1 MPRAREIRAPCIREA
16 REETLPIYDHLTD
29 FQALAPHPNIEQNPE
44 PLELDSLRLPC
55 RGGEGAQV
63 STDSPSIRG
72 SSMKPSTAFLL
83 LLAGLAL
90 PTVSSASA
98 AESEW
103 DQERVAALARD
114 LIEPIEALS
123 ADLESRRSVPGREA
137 AHAAVTDV
145 VERLRVR
152 ARDLA
157 QRLANG
163 AGRDET
169 VALFREVEALQ
180 SQAAKQAQEKNYP
193 APFDMHVHTD
203 RIQATTIQLARYYG
217 GSSDSRDGSHR

>member
-1 MPRAREIRAPCIREA
+1 
-16 REETLPIYDHLTD
+16 
-29 FQALAPHPNIEQNPE
+29 
-44 PLELDSLRLPC
+44 
-55 RGGEGAQV
+55 
-63 STDSPSIRG
+63 
-72 SSMKPSTAFLL
+72 MKPSAAFLL
-83 LLAGLAL
+83 MLAALAL
-90 PTVSSASA
+90 PAVSSASA

-103 DQERVAALARD
+103 DQERVAALAQD
-114 LIEPIEALS
+114 LIEPLEALS
-123 ADLESRRSVPGREA
+123 ADLESRSPVPGKEA

-145 VERLRVR
+145 VERLRER

-180 SQAAKQAQEKNYP
+180 SQAARQAQEKNYP

-203 RIQATTIQLARYYG
+203 RVQTTTIQLARYYG